1 MHSLKG
7 KKKQKKQTINQNK
20 MLSRVLLVLCM
31 LAAVNGIFYSIS
43 ETNRQVSVLT
53 ELPASEFQ
61 PEVQTL
67 VSGDVVIAWY
77 DSGSQELKARIIT
90 NADPI
95 VEGDVIVVAKTPVSI
110 MKFGTDSKELVGM
123 SHGGFIITWRENL
136 LLKSR
141 EYSSTGVAMSN
152 AIQVSSSPVTLH
164 SIIPVGTGALMLFG
178 GGSTFS
184 FRLTS
189 DIVDTPVTHFSTNS
203 VSAIDM
209 IEISSGFLV
218 VFSEAGSALAFKVL
232 DKTTY
237 AIVSQGDF
245 PASSF
250 TWERIHLKSTFGRT
264 PALISM
270 GAHSVASDVS
280 LYKTWPFNVVNVLDS
295 TPTLQTTAGYEHI
308 NLAVGDSTTTDGQ
321 AVIFDRQGEFIYRST
336 DLTYT
341 DIFGSDYNGDATDGL
356 TVTGMSV
363 AQLGNNGWIAT
374 HYTTVGIQSVI
385 AISASYYQVP
395 EIEAANDWVIGSV
408 SGARLLSGNYAIA
421 GVRLAAGI
429 VRVFN
434 NKHEAVRTIN
444 LPAATVVP
452 QVAGPISADEFIVT
466 YTTGAALQ
474 ASTINTETGS
484 IDTVTIG
491 SEMGN
496 NHVSKICRSNLIIVA
511 ADTNPDEFILTAH
524 FGTTGVPAPLVLV
537 TLSPG
542 VVTYAVTCTSTS
554 FMLVYKENSGSTLV
568 RMEFSETTV
577 MPAVN
582 FPIASGSV
590 EDAYTF
596 SNDKTIIIY
605 SSSTNVPVFIDAAT
619 NGQWNPSNFEST
631 GNFASIAGS
640 LIDDTLHVAYRVSRT
655 PSSQDI
661 YYTKY
666 DINGVAL
673 VTNPT
678 ANRFQIGL
686 QEAPTMIVT
695 DVGPVVVYATPIN
708 VPSGGSVFIR
718 PIVEEQI
725 TISPEV
731 QVDSQKRIQTSPESC
746 GMNDWVVVV
755 WSARSGLHSSI
766 YAKVYGPN
774 GKTVAE
780 LRVNTEM
787 ASSHTNPSVA
797 CYTGGYYVT
806 WEADGPGG
814 TWVYAQEY
822 TYPSTVGT
830 LLTVSIA
837 PTQGEA
843 KPDIAVTQSGDRIV
857 VAWHGDDE
865 TGNGIDVFMRIMSNI
880 GPNRDPIIVNTV
892 RPSTQKNPSVDISSD
907 YNVII
912 VWQSY
917 STRYDVIAQRFDGNQ
932 LGIGGPI
939 NVNTVSDGT
948 QAFPEVAFF
957 SDKSFL
963 IVWGSAGLL
972 TMFDVNAARFDPN
985 GVKVIN
991 DFRVNSNSNGN
1002 HRPSSLCVFQDGS
1015 YVVAWSYY
1023 LTRSEQDAYLRRF
1036 DKNSIPI
1043 GMDELINSHTN
1054 KRQFDPAVAVL
1065 NGFDLFVSWASKW
1078 QDGSKWSIY
1087 SSVHSKKAVAKSM
1100 DLAIT
1105 TQPSMMV
1112 SRSLPDGG
1120 VVTLTLVCQT
1130 LCEMHVTITS
1140 NVGVIFTQRLAST
1153 IAASTIATF
1162 DFVMVGLTGYVL
1174 IHDTTSSQPLRLFS
1188 VGFANNEI
1196 SNVLEISSVIEIETF
1211 PATLVVT
1218 GRLHPT
1224 MAISGDFAAIVYKNT
1239 NQLVGSALMMQL
1251 YSVSMDMAVGTPI
1264 SLFPKMSGFTF
1275 GHSIVS
1281 ISSTYYAL
1289 ANSMARNELGSPYL
1303 SVVETDGV
1311 VKKTVRLAGIGNVG
1325 WLTKVVSLPGNR
1337 VVVCYSPISDYVTMF
1352 PKPIMCELHQVLFL
1366 GTDVDIKRI
1375 GEPFD
1380 TALYTQAYNGE
1391 TGPDYYSLAIVNTD
1405 NIVISAMSFAT
1416 RAVFVKVFN
1425 SEFKVIESYTP
1436 IESNARA
1443 LGISVCAYQ
1452 VDGLVVTSFVQE
1464 PLDDRFQAMLWKQL
1478 PPVVATID
1486 SKVPTKSVSSG
1497 LLIIPDIGG
1506 NFPGEGGEL
1515 TDGGEGEGNLPRNF
1529 PGGGEI
1535 PE

>member
-1 MHSLKG
+1 
-7 KKKQKKQTINQNK
+7 

-31 LAAVNGIFYSIS
+31 LAAVNGLYSIS

-53 ELPASEFQ
+53 ELPAVEFQ

-136 LLKSR
+136 SPDPLLKSR

-218 VFSEAGSALAFKVL
+218 VFSEASSALAFKVL

-270 GAHSVASDVS
+270 GAHSVVSDDVS

-321 AVIFDRQGEFIYRST
+321 AVIFDRSGEFIYRST

-341 DIFGSDYNGDATDGL
+341 DIFGSDYNGFATDGL

-374 HYTTVGIQSVI
+374 HYTTMGIPSVI

-491 SEMGN
+491 SGMGD
-496 NHVSKICRSNLIIVA
+496 NHVSKICRSNLVIVA

-568 RMEFSETTV
+568 RMEFSETTA

-640 LIDDTLHVAYRVSRT
+640 LIDDTLHVAYRVSRLT
-655 PSSQDI
+655 SQDI

-673 VTNPT
+673 VTNPL
-678 ANRFQIGL
+678 ANGFQIGL

-830 LLTVSIA
+830 LLTVSVA

-1120 VVTLTLVCQT
+1120 VITITLVCQT
-1130 LCEMHVTITS
+1130 ACEMHVTITS
-1140 NVGVIFTQRLAST
+1140 TVGLIFTDQVASNLAPT
-1153 IAASTIATF
+1153 TFATF
-1162 DFVMVGLTGYVL
+1162 DFVMVGLTAYVL
-1174 IHDTTSSQPLRLFS
+1174 IHDQSPTSGALLRLFS
-1188 VGFANNEI
+1188 VGVIANNQ
-1196 SNVLEISSVIEIETF
+1196 LSSPALVTVIPGSF
-1211 PATLVVT
+1211 VVT
-1218 GRLHPT
+1218 DRLHPT
-1224 MAISGDFAAIVYKNT
+1224 MAISGDTIAIVYKNT
-1239 NQLVGSALMMQL
+1239 NQLVGSALMMVL
-1251 YSVSMDMAVGTPI
+1251 YSI
-1264 SLFPKMSGFTF
+1264 SGGMRVETINLFPEMSGFTF

-1303 SVVETDGV
+1303 SVVDTDGA

-1352 PKPIMCELHQVLFL
+1352 LKPIMCELHQVLFL

-1380 TALYTQAYNGE
+1380 TALNTEAYYRI
-1391 TGPDYYSLAIVNTD
+1391 PDYYSLAIVNTD
-1405 NIVISAMSFAT
+1405 NIVISAMSFGT

-1452 VDGLVVTSFVQE
+1452 VDGLIVTAFVQE
-1464 PLDDRFQAMLWKQL
+1464 PLNDRFRAMLWKQL

-1486 SKVPTKSVSSG
+1486 SKVPTKSVAVPFV
-1497 LLIIPDIGG
+1497 IPGMV
-1506 NFPGEGGEL
+1506 FE
-1515 TDGGEGEGNLPRNF
+1515 
-1529 PGGGEI
+1529 
-1535 PE
+1535 